1 MAEFGTKS
9 MFEDNYEEDDELAD
23 EELMDA
29 VLELLD
35 EGVTNTK
42 EIMSILDISPQLMA
56 VIVREL
62 EEEGIINVPTIH

>member
-1 MAEFGTKS
+1 
-9 MFEDNYEEDDELAD
+9 MFEDDYMLEDFALED

-42 EIMSILDISPQLMA
+42 EIMAILDISPELMA

-62 EEEGIINVPTIH
+62 QEEGIINVPTVH

>member
-1 MAEFGTKS
+1 
-9 MFEDNYEEDDELAD
+9 MFEDDYTEEDEIED

-35 EGVTNTK
+35 SGVTNTK
-42 EIMSILDISPQLMA
+42 DIMQALDISPQLMA

-62 EEEGIINVPTIH
+62 QEEGIINVPTVH

>member
-1 MAEFGTKS
+1 
-9 MFEDNYEEDDELAD
+9 MFEDDYMLEDFTLED

-42 EIMSILDISPQLMA
+42 EIMAILDISPELMA

-62 EEEGIINVPTIH
+62 QEEGIINVPTVH